1 MYFIVYKYMYNV
13 EYMYNYKF
21 CILVNVVY
29 FSVGRFKY
37 VRVMVGALEG
47 DVFFGLEVEVIY

>member
-1 MYFIVYKYMYNV
+1 
-13 EYMYNYKF
+13 MYNYKF
-21 CILVNVVY
+21 IIFVNVVY

>member
-1 MYFIVYKYMYNV
+1 
-13 EYMYNYKF
+13 MYNYKF

-37 VRVMVGALEG
+37 VRVMVGVLEG